1 MINKGSGSTGRE
13 LLLSLVSDNIQG
25 VPIKN
30 NPLGKIHYHSYCN
43 RFFHQSHT
51 LPTEEDSHHIHS
63 KFHYNICCG
72 LEITTILT

>member
-43 RFFHQSHT
+43 RFFHQIHT
-51 LPTEEDSHHIHS
+51 LPRGGFAPHTQQISLQYLLW
-63 KFHYNICCG
+63 FRNYNHFN
-72 LEITTILT
+72 